1 MLSRCAQALS
11 RSTRLSN
18 VNSHHLFNNAS
29 RTAVIGID
37 LGTTN
42 SAVSVFEGG
51 QPKIIQNAEGARTTP
66 SFVAFS
72 SKKEGGVERLVG
84 TPAKRQAVTNPEST
98 FYATK
103 RLIGRR
109 FDDKSTSEI
118 AKHLS
123 YKVVNGD
130 NGDAWVYCDI
140 TKKKYSPS
148 QIGSFVL
155 QKMKDTA
162 QDYVGS
168 DVGKAV
174 VTVPAYFNDSQRQ
187 ATKDAGS
194 IAGLEVLRVINEPT
208 AAALAYGLG
217 DDSSSDPKKDGIVAV
232 YDLGG
237 GTFDVSI
244 LSLSDGVFEVMA
256 TNGDTALGG
265 EDFDHVL
272 LEHICKEFKKENEI
286 DLMGDKFAVQ
296 RLKEIAEQSKIELS
310 SRTESKLS
318 AGFITATPTGPK
330 HLDMTMSRAQ
340 LENLVNKLIQ
350 RTLAPCEQCL
360 KDADVPKSDITD
372 VILVGGMT
380 RMPKVQEIV
389 EKFFNRTPSKS
400 VNPDEVVAMGAAI
413 QGGVLDGKVDGLV
426 LIDVTPLSLGIETLG
441 GIFTRLIEKN
451 TAIPTKKSETF
462 STAAENQTQVGIKVF
477 QGERDMAADNKFL
490 GHFDLVGIPPAPRGR
505 PQIEVSFDI
514 DANGILN
521 VSAKDKGTNKD
532 QVMQIQTSG
541 GLTKDEIE
549 NMKKNAEEMAAQDSE
564 RRELAELKNSA
575 DTLIWQSESQLE
587 EFKEKIDDELRQ
599 EINAQVAKVRE
610 LRGDDN
616 ASKDEMK
623 AEIEKLN
630 KCMSKIGEKI
640 YQQNPA
646 GGASEQQEGQ
656 EQSNEEQTDNAEY
669 EEKKEQ

>member
-1 MLSRCAQALS
+1 MLSRCASALNRGS
-11 RSTRLSN
+11 RLSN
-18 VNSHHLFNNAS
+18 LHSHNLFNNAS

-42 SAVSVFEGG
+42 SAVAVFEGG

-72 SKKEGGVERLVG
+72 SKKEGGIERLVG

-109 FDDKSTSEI
+109 YDDKSTSDI
-118 AKHLS
+118 AKNLS

-148 QIGSFVL
+148 QIGSFIL

-162 QDYVGS
+162 QDYVGT

-256 TNGDTALGG
+256 TNGDTSLGG
-265 EDFDHVL
+265 EDFDHTL
-272 LEHICKEFKKENEI
+272 LEFICKEFKKENEI

-310 SRTESKLS
+310 SRTEAKLS

-330 HLDMTMSRAQ
+330 HLDMTLSRAQ

-350 RTLAPCEQCL
+350 RTLQPCEHCL
-360 KDADVPKSDITD
+360 KDADIPKSDITD

-389 EKFFNRTPSKS
+389 EKFFNKVPSKS

-532 QVMQIQTSG
+532 QNMQIQTSG

-549 NMKKNAEEMAAQDSE
+549 NMKKNAEEMAAQDQE
-564 RRELAELKNSA
+564 RKELAELKNSA

-587 EFKEKIDDELRQ
+587 EFKDKIDDELRQ

-610 LRGDDN
+610 LRGDEN
-616 ASKDEMK
+616 VNKEEMK
-623 AEIEKLN
+623 GEIEKLN

-640 YQQNPA
+640 YQQNPSSS
-646 GGASEQQEGQ
+646 GSEQQESN